1 MDLSQFESSYYY
13 GVRLTSQVDVLER
26 EQKEK
31 ENYIQKLL
39 LDLSQTQKEFK
50 QLQETAS
57 KTPITVVMLNI
68 QLIELT
74 MSYDPMHI

>member
-13 GVRLTSQVDVLER
+13 AVRLTSQVDVLET

-50 QLQETAS
+50 RLQETAS
-57 KTPITVVMLNI
+57 KTPIAVVMLNI
-68 QLIELT
+68 QLIKLT
-74 MSYDPMHI
+74 MSCDLMHI

>member
-13 GVRLTSQVDVLER
+13 AVRLTSQVDVLET

-50 QLQETAS
+50 RLQETAS

-68 QLIELT
+68 QLIKLT
-74 MSYDPMHI
+74 MSYDLMHI

>member
-13 GVRLTSQVDVLER
+13 GVRLTSQVDVLET

-31 ENYIQKLL
+31 ENCIQKLL

-57 KTPITVVMLNI
+57 KTPITEVMLNI

>member
-1 MDLSQFESSYYY
+1 MGLSQFESSYYY
-13 GVRLTSQVDVLER
+13 GVRLTSQVDVLET

-31 ENYIQKLL
+31 ENYVQKLL

-57 KTPITVVMLNI
+57 KTPNTVVMLNI

>member
-1 MDLSQFESSYYY
+1 MDLSQFESSCYY
-13 GVRLTSQVDVLER
+13 GVRLTSQVDVLET

-31 ENYIQKLL
+31 ENYIQKVL

>member
-13 GVRLTSQVDVLER
+13 GVRLTSQVDVLET

-39 LDLSQTQKEFK
+39 LDLSQTQKKFK

-57 KTPITVVMLNI
+57 KTPITVVMLNV

-74 MSYDPMHI
+74 MSYDPMYI